1 MENTNTNQTP
11 ETVEEKVGIF
21 TKVKTGIKSVGDK
34 IPTPVKKVLKI
45 GTIVGGVVITTAIL
59 GKHVDLDTGNTDGEV
74 IDPEEDEEE
83 KPFE

>member
-1 MENTNTNQTP
+1 MENNMNQTP

-34 IPTPVKKVLKI
+34 IPAPVKKVLKI

-59 GKHVDLDTGNTDGEV
+59 GKHVDIDTGTPDDET
-74 IDPEEDEEE
+74 DPEEEE
-83 KPFE
+83 KKEETPF